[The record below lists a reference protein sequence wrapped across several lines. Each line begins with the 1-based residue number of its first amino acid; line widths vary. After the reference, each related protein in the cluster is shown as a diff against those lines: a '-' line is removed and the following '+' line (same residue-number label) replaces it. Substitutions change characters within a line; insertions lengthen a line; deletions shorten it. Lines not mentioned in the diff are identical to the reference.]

1 MTGLQ
6 LSVAAQMNRYKV
18 YGLTVETDCEFPEI
32 SELAITNDVPQVEV
46 RISLLERR
54 QIETRVSEFLRSN
67 SLPDGTPW
75 LNCARFNEG
84 YLLTYAGFAEFL
96 LDPAGGRITCNRAE
110 SGVSDATIRHLV
122 LDQVFPMA
130 LNLRGCEAIHATAIV
145 TGHGACA
152 FSGPTGSGKST
163 LAASFFL
170 AGFRA
175 LGDDCLPLISCDG
188 VICALPGYPGM
199 RLWSD
204 SIQALSLD
212 RLYSAPVAS
221 YTTKRRILGTETAK
235 GFPREPLPLKR
246 IYRLIRGEEGEPAIT
261 KPSIEPVGWREAV
274 VELVSSSFPL
284 DVTDREM
291 LQRHFRFME
300 RIASTVPVRRL
311 RIPDDLDALP
321 GIRQAIL
328 DDLDE

>member
-1 MTGLQ
+1 
-6 LSVAAQMNRYKV
+6 MNRYRV

-32 SELAITNDVPQVEV
+32 SELAVAKEVPQIDV
-46 RISLLERR
+46 RIFLCERR
-54 QIETRVSEFLRSN
+54 EIETGGSEFLRSN

-75 LNCARFNEG
+75 LNCARFTGG

-96 LDPAGGRITCNRAE
+96 VDSAGGRITCNRAK
-110 SGVSDATIRHLV
+110 SGVSEATIRHLV

-145 TGHGACA
+145 TGQGACA

-188 VICALPGYPGM
+188 VICVLPGYPGM

-204 SIQALSLD
+204 SIAALSLNAAA
-212 RLYSAPVAS
+212 SAPIAF
-221 YTTKRRILGTETAK
+221 YTTKRRILGAETAK
-235 GFPREPLPLKR
+235 EFPREPLPLR
-246 IYRLIRGEEGEPAIT
+246 RVFRLIRGEEGLHRVTEPAI
-261 KPSIEPVGWREAV
+261 ERVEWRDAI

-284 DVTDREM
+284 DITDRKM
-291 LQRHFRFME
+291 LERHFRFME
-300 RIASTVPVRRL
+300 RVATTVPVRRL
-311 RIPDDLDALP
+311 TIPDDLDALP
-321 GIRQAIL
+321 DVRRAVL
-328 DDLDE
+328 ADLDE